1 MKIKMLVLIIKMPGG
16 DRPKRNQLKPEPKI
30 EKKKKVARQLVPISA
45 SAPIT
50 SANIPVGGEQGVS
63 KNNKLDTLIY
73 EYGAD
78 GWAYARSFGDRSY
91 EDLIWY
97 FYKDPYT
104 TPGQN
109 GTFPTVEDIDPERY
123 TIILKP
129 QQQFT
134 DLSKHDVLGVRVP
147 TATKKGFTEYK
158 IKFAPSSENSG
169 FPYFYIEEYQ
179 GPGLPMRKKWGDIGN
194 KVAPEENNFGKAK
207 KSKKTKN
214 ISIKMINQFINYLKL
229 I

>member
-1 MKIKMLVLIIKMPGG
+1 MPAG
-16 DRPKRNQLKPEPKI
+16 DRPRRSNLKPGPKI
-30 EKKKKVARQLVPISA
+30 EKNKKQPRQLEKISA
-45 SAPIT
+45 SVPIT
-50 SANIPVGGEQGVS
+50 SKNIPVGGEQGVS

-73 EYGAD
+73 EYGPD

-91 EDLIWY
+91 DEFVWY

-104 TPGQN
+104 APGQN

-123 TIILKP
+123 TIIVKP
-129 QQQFT
+129 QQKFT
-134 DLSKHDVLGVRVP
+134 DLSKHDVVGVRVP
-147 TATKKGFTEYK
+147 TDTKKGYTEYK
-158 IKFAPSSENSG
+158 IKFAPSSENNG

-194 KVAPEENNFGKAK
+194 KVPPAEENSFGKAK
-207 KSKKTKN
+207 QSKKKD
-214 ISIKMINQFINYLKL
+214 ISIKMINRFINYLL